1 MARDD
6 TEAPL
11 LQVEDLHVSYGT
23 TVAVAGIDLVARHGE
38 TVCILGPSGCGKSTI
53 LRAIAGLE
61 PPRRGRIRLAGEDL
75 APLRPDQR
83 RLGLMFQDHALFPHR
98 TVAEN
103 VGFGPRMQGMGQDD
117 VRTRVA
123 EVLELVGLQGYGDRP
138 VTELS
143 GGEQQRVAL
152 ARAVAPRPRLLLL
165 DEPLGSLD
173 RALRDRLL
181 VELPTLFDRLGITVL
196 YVTHDQEEALALS
209 DRIVLMREGRFVQ
222 VGTPA
227 ELWRHPA
234 DAFVA
239 SFLGY
244 DTLFDATVEGEVAR
258 TELGA
263 FPAPGEADGPAT
275 VLLLPEAMELTG
287 PDEETD
293 DDALTLPGEVVAVA
307 FVGDRH
313 RVRVATER
321 GPELTVTVW
330 RGAIPDPGDRAAVVV
345 DRDAT
350 RVLR

>member
-1 MARDD
+1 MA
-6 TEAPL
+6 TERADGPL
-11 LQVEDLHVSYGT
+11 LTIEDLHVSYGN
-23 TVAVAGIDLVARHGE
+23 TVAVDGIDLEVHHGE

-53 LRAIAGLE
+53 LRAVAGLE
-61 PPRRGRIRLAGEDL
+61 PARQGRIRLGGEDL

-103 VGFGPRMQGMGQDD
+103 VAFGPRMRGMADED
-117 VRTRVA
+117 VDTRTA
-123 EVLELVGLQGYGDRP
+123 EVLELVGLGGYGDRP

-152 ARAVAPRPRLLLL
+152 ARAVAPRPRLLML

-181 VELPTLFDRLGITVL
+181 VELPALFDELGITVL

-209 DRIVLMREGRFVQ
+209 DRVVLMREGRFVQ

-227 ELWRHPA
+227 ELWRDPA
-234 DAFVA
+234 DTFVA

-244 DTLFDATVEGEVAR
+244 DTLFDATVEGDVAR
-258 TELGA
+258 TPLGD
-263 FPAPGEADGPAT
+263 FPAAGEPDGPAT
-275 VLLLPEAMELTG
+275 ALLLPEALELARPGETTG
-287 PDEETD
+287 GDT
-293 DDALTLPGEVVAVA
+293 LTLDGEVLAVV
-307 FVGDRH
+307 FLGDRH
-313 RVRVATER
+313 RVRVGTDR

-330 RGAIPDPGDRAAVVV
+330 RSEVPRPGDRVAVTV
-345 DRDAT
+345 DREAI
-350 RVLR
+350 RILR